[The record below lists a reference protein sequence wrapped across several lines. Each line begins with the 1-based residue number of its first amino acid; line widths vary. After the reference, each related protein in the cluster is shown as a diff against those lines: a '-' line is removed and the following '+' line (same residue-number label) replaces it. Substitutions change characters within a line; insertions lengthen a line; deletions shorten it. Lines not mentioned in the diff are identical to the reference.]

1 MRCNPEVCGV
11 REVTKCNP
19 EVLRARFADCFVGL
33 SFPQV
38 PVFIILSYFESP
50 ATTFGLVKSN
60 RFTADL
66 GYGIASERV
75 LKYAKNL
82 TLLGIIFIIYLDW
95 KYKSE
100 YIRVH
105 KKKREE

>member
-1 MRCNPEVCGV
+1 MRKTCISREAAGGEGVKFNPEVS
-11 REVTKCNP
+11 R
-19 EVLRARFADCFVGL
+19 
-33 SFPQV
+33 
-38 PVFIILSYFESP
+38 YFESP
-50 ATTFGLVKSN
+50 ATTFGLVKAN

-82 TLLGIIFIIYLDW
+82 TLLDIIFIIYLDW

>member
-1 MRCNPEVCGV
+1 MPFFFFG
-11 REVTKCNP
+11 NP
-19 EVLRARFADCFVGL
+19 EVLRARFSDCFVGL

-38 PVFIILSYFESP
+38 PFTLLIIIRYFESP
-50 ATTFGLVKSN
+50 ATTFGLVKAN

-82 TLLGIIFIIYLDW
+82 TLLDIIFIIYLDW